1 MTSLASI
8 APETGATVS
17 STGGTSDPIGVL
29 GSDFNNLRVHY
40 PADAN
45 NVARQVNFS
54 VKRPTISAA
63 APGGYT
69 QGRRTVFYQKP
80 KVLDNG
86 NRTVDTIKFE
96 LSCDPENTDAEIL
109 LMFEDFKQL
118 LVDAEIVDFITD
130 QQIA

>member
-29 GSDFNNLRVHY
+29 GSDFNNLRAHY

-45 NVARQVNFS
+45 NVARTVSFT
-54 VKRPTISAA
+54 VKRPVISAT

-80 KVLDNG
+80 KILDNG
-86 NRTVDTIKFE
+86 ARTVDTIKFE
-96 LSCDPENTDAEIL
+96 MACDPENTDAEIS
-109 LMFEDFKQL
+109 LMFEDFKQI
-118 LVDAEIVDFITD
+118 LVDSEIVDFITD
-130 QQIA
+130 QQVS